1 MIKILGA
8 GIILLYFG
16 ISPFVPLNSRFEN
29 QACRFQLSQDQ
40 TRVPE
45 GTSGTLRMAIERRD
59 ASVPARR
66 RTVDCQ
72 WTQLL
77 FLRLNPI
84 NRIQSF

>member
-40 TRVPE
+40 TSIP
-45 GTSGTLRMAIERRD
+45 GGSDSMRMAIERRD

-84 NRIQSF
+84 NRI